1 MKGNGFKEWGKE
13 KVSKFGLMVVNMREN
28 GKIIK
33 LMVMAH
39 FFIQMEMSMK
49 ETGHKIKRMAMEN
62 IHIQM
67 EQNTQGNGKTISN
80 MGKAQ
85 SNG

>member
-1 MKGNGFKEWGKE
+1 
-13 KVSKFGLMVVNMREN
+13 
-28 GKIIK
+28 
-33 LMVMAH
+33 MVMAH